1 MQADENHSDTG
12 YRRLWRDWI
21 RPFRGQILLSFVFM
35 VVAALASAGYSKS
48 IQLILNAY
56 ETSDNTVIY
65 WGPIAIVMI
74 AVIKGFSAY
83 IHTVASNS
91 ALIKFAAKLQ
101 KAMYKSLVKADMS
114 RLQQETPAEL
124 SSRFMTDTTLL
135 QQSVQSILA
144 GISAV
149 LIIVATIGVM
159 LTIDWKITLILIAI
173 FLLSVA
179 PVNAVGSKIRGITKH
194 TQAQM
199 SGMNSEIIEG
209 LTNIRMVRTYQ
220 LESHLNKTAKSV
232 FDTLRFL
239 RIKDI
244 KWRSRLSPIMEI
256 ISGSAVAALMVV
268 VSWRI
273 AAGTTTVADF
283 MGLLTGVAVVS
294 QPARNL
300 GDTFALIMQG
310 RAVMERIFPIL
321 DAKNEIAD
329 KPNAKVLESVTGHV
343 QFKQVEFAYPNGFK
357 ALKDFTLDVAAGSR
371 VALVGSSGAGKST
384 VFNLLPRLFDATGGQ
399 VLVDGQDVKDVT
411 VASLRK
417 QIAVVSQESVF
428 LSGTVK
434 QNIGF
439 GRIGASDADIAS
451 AATAAA
457 LHGFI
462 DALAEGCDT
471 KVTSGANQFSGGE
484 KQRLS
489 IARAILRDAP
499 ILLLDEPTSALDAES
514 EAAIKAA
521 LDRLAK
527 GRTTFIIAHRLST
540 ILDADMIVVMDK
552 GRIVET
558 GTHSELLDNNGLYAE
573 LYRLQFT
580 HF

>member
-1 MQADENHSDTG
+1 MQADENYSNTG

-101 KAMYKSLVKADMS
+101 NAMYKSLVKADMS

-124 SSRFMTDTTLL
+124 ASRLL

-144 GISAV
+144 GVSAV

-179 PVNAVGSKIRGITKH
+179 PVNAVGSKIREITKH

-244 KWRSRLSPIMEI
+244 NWRSRLSPIMEI

-294 QPARNL
+294 QPARKL

-310 RAVMERIFPIL
+310 RAVMDRVFPIL

-329 KPNAKVLESVTGHV
+329 KPNAKVLETVTGHV

-357 ALKDFTLDVAAGSR
+357 ALKDFTLDVPAGSR
-371 VALVGSSGAGKST
+371 VALVGPSGAGKST

-399 VLVDGQDVKDVT
+399 VLIDGQDVKDVT

-417 QIAVVSQESVF
+417 QIAVVSQESVL

-434 QNIGF
+434 ENIGF
-439 GRIGASDADIAS
+439 GRVGASDADITS

-457 LHGFI
+457 SHGFI
-462 DALAEGCDT
+462 DALAEGYDT
-471 KVTSGANQFSGGE
+471 KVTSGGNHFSGGE

-514 EAAIKAA
+514 ETAIKAA

-552 GRIVET
+552 GRVVET